1 MAARKL
7 YGESDDTY
15 NKRNSMTGY
24 TYKNAAEME
33 KVRDQY
39 MNREDFKYDL
49 GSDMLYQQA
58 RDQYKALGKM
68 AMQDTIGRAS
78 SLTGG
83 YANSYAASA
92 GNQAY
97 NQYLQALNENI
108 PDYYAMA
115 LDAYDRAGN
124 NLLNKYNI
132 YQTEESEGY
141 NRYANERNYLMS
153 LAQAESSDAQANR
166 SFDESKR
173 QFDAQMAYQK
183 ERDAIA
189 DSQWQKNYELNLA
202 AKNAAASEP
211 AWTDEEFN
219 EILDIYNNSGYNAA
233 KEAVDRLAA
242 SKNWRAET
250 AESLLGNIESSG
262 YQWRLADG
270 QNAGDTN
277 WFGDI
282 NNDVRVTSNDDSE
295 GTRTYRLD
303 DLYNQLI
310 SEGKTEEE
318 ARKQIIEIQKY
329 LGVNDS
335 FFN

>member
-219 EILDIYNNSGYNAA
+219 ELLSIYENDGLQQFNAA
-233 KEAVDRLAA
+233 LNKMSKAKGWDENIKSALDVNIRAVGVNHPLMNYDWVAA
-242 SKNWRAET
+242 APNTGGHNWGGPNT
-250 AESLLGNIESSG
+250 
-262 YQWRLADG
+262 
-270 QNAGDTN
+270 
-277 WFGDI
+277 I
-282 NNDVRVTSNDDSE
+282 NNNAIVKYN
-295 GTRTYRLD
+295 GTEYRLD
-303 DLYNQLI
+303 ELYDEI
-310 SEGKTEEE
+310 KKTMGEEV
-318 ARKQIIEIQKY
+318 ALNYILNLQKSLEI
-329 LGVNDS
+329 D
-335 FFN
+335 

>member
-202 AKNAAASEP
+202 AKNATASEP

-219 EILDIYNNSGYNAA
+219 ELLSIYENDGLQQFNAA
-233 KEAVDRLAA
+233 LNKMSKAKGWDENIKSALDVNIRGVGVNHPLMNYDWVAA
-242 SKNWRAET
+242 DPKTGGHNWGGPNT
-250 AESLLGNIESSG
+250 
-262 YQWRLADG
+262 
-270 QNAGDTN
+270 
-277 WFGDI
+277 I
-282 NNDVRVTSNDDSE
+282 NNNAIVKYN
-295 GTRTYRLD
+295 GTEYRLD
-303 DLYNQLI
+303 ELYDEI
-310 SEGKTEEE
+310 KKTMGEEV
-318 ARKQIIEIQKY
+318 ALNYILNLQKSLEI
-329 LGVNDS
+329 D
-335 FFN
+335 

>member
-132 YQTEESEGY
+132 YQTEDSEGY
-141 NRYANERNYLMS
+141 SRYMNELNYLMS

-219 EILDIYNNSGYNAA
+219 ELLSIYENDGLQQFNAA
-233 KEAVDRLAA
+233 LNKMSKAKGWDENIKSALDVNIRAVGVNHPLMNYDWVAA
-242 SKNWRAET
+242 APNTGGHNWGGPNT
-250 AESLLGNIESSG
+250 
-262 YQWRLADG
+262 
-270 QNAGDTN
+270 
-277 WFGDI
+277 I
-282 NNDVRVTSNDDSE
+282 NNNAIVKYN
-295 GTRTYRLD
+295 GTEYRLD
-303 DLYNQLI
+303 ELYDEI
-310 SEGKTEEE
+310 KKTMGEEV
-318 ARKQIIEIQKY
+318 ALNYILNLQKSLEI
-329 LGVNDS
+329 D
-335 FFN
+335 

>member
-115 LDAYDRAGN
+115 LDAYEAARKEYGDKDVRN
-124 NLLNKYNI
+124 TIEHIEVLHRDDLN
-132 YQTEESEGY
+132 
-141 NRYANERNYLMS
+141 R
-153 LAQAESSDAQANR
+153 
-166 SFDESKR
+166 F
-173 QFDAQMAYQK
+173 
-183 ERDAIA
+183 
-189 DSQWQKNYELNLA
+189 
-202 AKNAAASEP
+202 
-211 AWTDEEFN
+211 
-219 EILDIYNNSGYNAA
+219 
-233 KEAVDRLAA
+233 
-242 SKNWRAET
+242 AET
-250 AESLLGNIESSG
+250 KTIASIQPTFISG
-262 YQWRLADG
+262 LMRRAAFTARALA
-270 QNAGDTN
+270 TN
-277 WFGDI
+277 W
-282 NNDVRVTSNDDSE
+282 
-295 GTRTYRLD
+295 
-303 DLYNQLI
+303 
-310 SEGKTEEE
+310 
-318 ARKQIIEIQKY
+318 
-329 LGVNDS
+329 
-335 FFN
+335 